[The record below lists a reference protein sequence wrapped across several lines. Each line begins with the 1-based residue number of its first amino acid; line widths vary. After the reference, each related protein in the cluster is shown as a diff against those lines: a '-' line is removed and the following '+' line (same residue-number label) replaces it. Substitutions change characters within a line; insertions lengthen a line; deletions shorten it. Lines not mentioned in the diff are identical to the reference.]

1 MQSVSCGGVISAKTE
16 MLFIIM
22 KYREF
27 LSYLRGE
34 EAGEKA
40 KQNDETLK
48 SKLVEMDKGLSE
60 DKESWYLIS
69 DYFRI
74 SGAAIY
80 ALTHL
85 LNWPVKSTRYS
96 CIYLP
101 LQVAFYWL
109 LQVNSRRKEAV
120 ISQVWVNAESDIK
133 KQPLSYTI
141 EK

>member
-60 DKESWYLIS
+60 DKES
-69 DYFRI
+69 
-74 SGAAIY
+74 
-80 ALTHL
+80 
-85 LNWPVKSTRYS
+85 
-96 CIYLP
+96 
-101 LQVAFYWL
+101 
-109 LQVNSRRKEAV
+109 
-120 ISQVWVNAESDIK
+120 
-133 KQPLSYTI
+133 
-141 EK
+141 